1 MGQLLAWVRFGYGT
15 VLLLAPEAVL
25 GKPGRCDIDRRTLS
39 FARVLGARELLQ
51 AELGR
56 RHATRRGLLAGA
68 GVDASTRPRCSPS
81 PTPIRPGVSW
91 PRQSAATAAV
101 WPMAGVAAAY
111 IRP

>member
-25 GKPGRCDIDRRTLS
+25 GKLARCDIDRRALS
-39 FARVLGARELLQ
+39 FARLLGARELLQ

-68 GVDASTRPRCSPS
+68 GVDAIHSTSMLALAHADPPR
-81 PTPIRPGVSW
+81 RQLA
-91 PRQSAATAAV
+91 RQSAATAAA
-101 WPMAGVAAAY
+101 WAMAGVAAAY